1 MWEVG
6 RKEKEGSG
14 IYNHYKKENQNQNPY
29 KFNDL
34 NQ

>member
-1 MWEVG
+1 MWEVE
-6 RKEKEGSG
+6 RKEKEGNG
-14 IYNHYKKENQNQNPY
+14 IYNIITKKENQNPY